1 MFNNTSFLSRWDSI
15 LDKKN
20 VIRFSLIWIVL
31 SLVIFLSF
39 GTSMEGTGRPDWYRA
54 VTAYP
59 IQNIPV
65 ILASI
70 LCFRNG
76 LSRRMPSGSKVWL
89 LIGMALLCYF
99 IGNMFFSSWEL
110 VWQLSSTGSLG
121 DPFFVLFYVFL
132 AAAMIV
138 AITSKRS
145 NLNIYQWFLVGI
157 IGVYAASL
165 ATLIQTPAVVATA
178 IEPTAVVQ
186 VSADDNSAAATTNAA
201 ANVEQAEPEVPPVSI
216 PNWVTAADTFLKP
229 YGKTMNMFYVWCD
242 VGLSCLAVVM
252 LLGCWGGKLS
262 KSWRVNA
269 QAVICIYVADMWYAY
284 AGNQIPNYQSGFFLE
299 AFWLIGSLQF
309 GIAAAMEFD
318 MAVSR
323 RGQAIP
329 YQNTI

>member
-1 MFNNTSFLSRWDSI
+1 MFKQSSSFSRWDSI

-20 VIRFSLIWIVL
+20 VIRFSSIWIVL

-59 IQNIPV
+59 IQNIPI

-70 LCFRNG
+70 LCLRNG
-76 LSRRMPSGSKVWL
+76 ISRRMPSGSKVWL
-89 LIGMALLCYF
+89 LIGIALLCYF

-132 AAAMIV
+132 TAAMIV

-145 NLNIYQWFLVGI
+145 NLNIYQWFLVAI
-157 IGVYAASL
+157 VGVYAASL
-165 ATLIQTPAVVATA
+165 ATLIQAPVAATA
-178 IEPTAVVQ
+178 TEPTAIIQ
-186 VSADDNSAAATTNAA
+186 VDANDNSTAPTNNSPAQI
-201 ANVEQAEPEVPPVSI
+201 EQAEAAAPPISN
-216 PNWVTAADTFLKP
+216 PGWVTAADTLLKP
-229 YGKTMNMFYVWCD
+229 YGKTLNMFYVWCD
-242 VGLSCLAVVM
+242 VGLSCLAIIM

-262 KSWRVNA
+262 QGWRVNA

-299 AFWLIGSLQF
+299 AFWLIGCLQF
-309 GIAAAMEFD
+309 GIGAAIEFD
-318 MAVSR
+318 MVMSR
-323 RGQAIP
+323 RRQASFD
-329 YQNTI
+329 QNTI

>member
-1 MFNNTSFLSRWDSI
+1 MFNHPSFLSHWDSI

-70 LCFRNG
+70 LCLRNG

-89 LIGMALLCYF
+89 LIGIALLCYF

-165 ATLIQTPAVVATA
+165 ATLIQTPAVATVAL
-178 IEPTAVVQ
+178 PTAVMQ
-186 VSADDNSAAATTNAA
+186 ASADDSSAAAAPNSAAKIEIA
-201 ANVEQAEPEVPPVSI
+201 QPEAPPVAI
-216 PNWVTAADTFLKP
+216 PNWVTAADNFLKP

-262 KSWRVNA
+262 KGWRVNA

-318 MAVSR
+318 MATSR
-323 RGQAIP
+323 RGQASP

>member
-1 MFNNTSFLSRWDSI
+1 MFKQSSSLSRWDGI
-15 LDKKN
+15 LDKQN
-20 VIRFSLIWIVL
+20 IIRFSFIWILL

-65 ILASI
+65 ILASM
-70 LCFRNG
+70 LCLRNG

-89 LIGMALLCYF
+89 LIGIALLCYF
-99 IGNMFFSSWEL
+99 IGNIFFSSWEL

-121 DPFFVLFYVFL
+121 DFFFVLFYVFL

-157 IGVYAASL
+157 VGVYAASL
-165 ATLIQTPAVVATA
+165 ATLIQAPAAVTA
-178 IEPTAVVQ
+178 EPTAIVQ
-186 VSADDNSAAATTNAA
+186 VSANDNSVTPTNNSTTKIEIDEPAA
-201 ANVEQAEPEVPPVSI
+201 PSISI
-216 PNWVTAADTFLKP
+216 PDWVTAADNFFKP

-242 VGLSCLAVVM
+242 VGLSCLAIVM

-262 KSWRVNA
+262 QGWRVNA
-269 QAVICIYVADMWYAY
+269 QAVICIYIADMWYAY

-299 AFWLIGSLQF
+299 AFWLIGCLQF
-309 GIAAAMEFD
+309 GIGAAMEFD
-318 MAVSR
+318 MVMSR
-323 RGQAIP
+323 RRQASFD
-329 YQNTI
+329 